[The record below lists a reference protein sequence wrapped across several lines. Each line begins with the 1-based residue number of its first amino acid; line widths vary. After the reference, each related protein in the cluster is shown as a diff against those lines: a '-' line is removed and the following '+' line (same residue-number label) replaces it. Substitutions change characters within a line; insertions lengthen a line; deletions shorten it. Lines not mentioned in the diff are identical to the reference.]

1 MCLCIPLPGRPSD
14 NDGNAILQQWS
25 EPMRSAQQSGRHA
38 VGVAL
43 LAVTALAAAACSSS
57 TSSLSSTSTP
67 ATSTPTVGTNTSA
80 SASAAASVTNV
91 TLGYVPYSDDA
102 SLFYA
107 QDSGIFRQHGLN
119 VSFVAQASP
128 VAVEASMASG
138 TEQFGFITTPV
149 LINLNSKGVSVKCV
163 SSVDGSEPSNP
174 ADDSTVLVAA
184 KGSGI
189 TSVKGLA
196 GKNVAEVQLT
206 SLNSLAVEVLAKQ
219 AGINPSSIHQIAI
232 PFPQMAAALAQG
244 RVQAAVDVA
253 PFASTAMSEGATV
266 LTHPNVDLFPNG
278 TVTCLDAMS
287 SYISANPTMVS
298 EFRAA
303 MNQSIAYSKTHESV
317 VKQTL
322 VSHLELPPA
331 VAQAQILATNWNSTF
346 NVASITAIE
355 NYMKEFGVITTEPP
369 ASSLVWNP

>member
-1 MCLCIPLPGRPSD
+1 MRFDDKGGRY
-14 NDGNAILQQWS
+14 AIGVFL
-25 EPMRSAQQSGRHA
+25 AA
-38 VGVAL
+38 V
-43 LAVTALAAAACSSS
+43 AVTAAAACSSS
-57 TSSLSSTSTP
+57 PASSSSTPPANTSTSTSSAT
-67 ATSTPTVGTNTSA
+67 ATS
-80 SASAAASVTNV
+80 SAAAVTNV

-107 QDSGIFRQHGLN
+107 VDSGIFRQHGLN
-119 VSFVAQASP
+119 VSLVPQASP

-149 LINLNSKGVSVKCV
+149 LINLNSKGVGVKCV

-189 TSVKGLA
+189 TSIKDLA
-196 GKNVAEVQLT
+196 GKDIAEVQLT

-219 AGINPSSIHQIAI
+219 AGIDPASIHQVAI
-232 PFPQMAAALAQG
+232 PFAQMPAALAQG
-244 RVQAAVDVA
+244 RVQAAVIVA
-253 PFASTAMSEGATV
+253 PFAATATGEGATV
-266 LTHPNVDLFPNG
+266 ITHPNVDLFPNA

-287 SYISANPTMVS
+287 SYISANPTVIS

-303 MNQSIAYSKTHESV
+303 MDQSIAYSQTHESV

-322 VSHLELPPA
+322 VKGLSLTSQ
-331 VAQAQILATNWNSTF
+331 VAAAQILATNWNATL
-346 NVASITAIE
+346 NPASITLIE
-355 NYMKEFGVITTEPP
+355 GYMKQFGIITSEPA
-369 ASSLVWNP
+369 ASSMIWNP

>member
-1 MCLCIPLPGRPSD
+1 
-14 NDGNAILQQWS
+14 
-25 EPMRSAQQSGRHA
+25 MRSAHKSPRYA
-38 VGVAL
+38 VGVL
-43 LAVTALAAAACSSS
+43 LAATAVAASACSSS
-57 TSSLSSTSTP
+57 PSSSSTP
-67 ATSTPTVGTNTSA
+67 ATAGTGSTASGGTSSSGT
-80 SASAAASVTNV
+80 VTNV

-107 QDSGIFRQHGLN
+107 QSSGIFKKHGLN
-119 VSFVAQASP
+119 VTFVAQASP

-149 LINLNSKGVSVKCV
+149 LINLNSKGVNVKCV
-163 SSVDGSEPSNP
+163 SSVDGSLPSNP

-189 TSVKGLA
+189 TSVKDLA

-206 SLNSLAVEVLAKQ
+206 SLNSLAVEILAKQ
-219 AGINPSSIHQIAI
+219 AGISPASIHQIAI
-232 PFPQMAAALAQG
+232 PFPQMPAALSQG
-244 RVQAAVDVA
+244 RVQAAVIVA
-253 PFASTAMSEGATV
+253 PFADSATSAGATV

-287 SYISANPTMVS
+287 SYISANPNVVS

-303 MNQSIAYSKTHESV
+303 MNESIAYSQTHEAV

-322 VSHLELPPA
+322 VKGLSLAPA
-331 VAQAQILATNWNSTF
+331 ARR
-346 NVASITAIE
+346 
-355 NYMKEFGVITTEPP
+355 
-369 ASSLVWNP
+369 